1 MNTPLLKTS
10 SRMATIS
17 FLVDTDLQVRFLR
30 KGVHGND
37 TKKKYRE
44 EIESLLKG
52 KP

>member
-10 SRMATIS
+10 FAMATIS
-17 FLVDTDLQVRFLR
+17 FLVDTDRQVRFVR
-30 KGVHGND
+30 NGVNGND
-37 TKKKYRE
+37 TKEKYRE